1 MSTVQPAGREP
12 RARKK
17 GLESLEVWWKARELA
32 VLVYQQPEKLPPD
45 ERYGLASQLR
55 RVSVSVVANIAEGH
69 GRLGR
74 AEYHHHVSIAL
85 GSVIE
90 LKTLLLHPDPAIL
103 HKITLDPFALGT
115 ALLLSSAILLFGSI
129 ISFKRGRMKITT
141 IQKPSPTSHDLLLN
155 PDNSADKNFWP

>member
-1 MSTVQPAGREP
+1 MSTIQPAGRQP

-32 VLVYQQPEKLPPD
+32 VLVYQQLEKLPPD

-90 LKTLLLHPDPAIL
+90 LKTLLLLCTDLEFRTPDDIAPAL
-103 HKITLDPFALGT
+103 AEAERVASMLWKLGEALKHG
-115 ALLLSSAILLFGSI
+115 
-129 ISFKRGRMKITT
+129 
-141 IQKPSPTSHDLLLN
+141 
-155 PDNSADKNFWP
+155 